1 MKIELQDKAILVTGS
16 NSGIGFAI
24 ASELLNAGAKVALH
38 FNANSDGVLSLE
50 KQFPSLAKSFQCDFS
65 NSASIPEFFDQVLSW
80 SDGLDVLINNAG
92 MSIMNSIDNTDEEWI
107 HNWNTIMNINLLS
120 TGILSERDLSRSIYA
135 EKFNLT
141 MPITHLMTKNLV
153 TCDLNTSVTE
163 LMKEMTE
170 KKIRHILIMDS
181 NKLLGIVS
189 IGDVVNHLISKIKE
203 ENKNL
208 KDYINSY

>member
-1 MKIELQDKAILVTGS
+1 MPGKLVS
-16 NSGIGFAI
+16 RM
-24 ASELLNAGAKVALH
+24 SERKC
-38 FNANSDGVLSLE
+38 FTLSE
-50 KQFPSLAKSFQCDFS
+50 TDTIK
-65 NSASIPEFFDQVLSW
+65 SASQNFDEKKVGCMPVL
-80 SDGLDVLINNAG
+80 DKNKNVI
-92 MSIMNSIDNTDEEWI
+92 
-107 HNWNTIMNINLLS
+107 
-120 TGILSERDLSRSIYA
+120 GILSERDLSRSIYA

>member
-1 MKIELQDKAILVTGS
+1 MPGKLVS
-16 NSGIGFAI
+16 RM
-24 ASELLNAGAKVALH
+24 SERTC
-38 FNANSDGVLSLE
+38 FTLSE
-50 KQFPSLAKSFQCDFS
+50 TDTIK
-65 NSASIPEFFDQVLSW
+65 SASQNFDEKKVGCMPVL
-80 SDGLDVLINNAG
+80 DKNKNVI
-92 MSIMNSIDNTDEEWI
+92 
-107 HNWNTIMNINLLS
+107 
-120 TGILSERDLSRSIYA
+120 GILSERDLSRFIYA

-141 MPITHLMTKNLV
+141 MSVTSLMTKNLV

-163 LMKEMTE
+163 LMDEMTE
-170 KKIRHILIMDS
+170 KKIRHILIMDT